1 MNDNKPCRQE
11 LMNRINAASFAV
23 DDVKLFLDTHPC
35 DKDAME
41 YFEKNQEMRKC
52 ALREDVYKRQA
63 QDCLVQC
70 LPTRLLNVAKNVWSL
85 TDEIISEEIFIQ
97 RKWKKFRYTAM
108 AHIFSTL
115 PISRS
120 GTM

>member
-1 MNDNKPCRQE
+1 MHYDY
-11 LMNRINAASFAV
+11 LIVGAGLFGAVFA
-23 DDVKLFLDTHPC
+23 HE
-35 DKDAME
+35 A
-41 YFEKNQEMRKC
+41 
-52 ALREDVYKRQA
+52 
-63 QDCLVQC
+63 
-70 LPTRLLNVAKNVWSL
+70 LNVAKNVWSL

>member
-41 YFEKNQEMRKC
+41 YFEKYQEMRKC
-52 ALREDVYKRQA
+52 ALREYGTGSMSHGRGRKGDASICGIMRN
-63 QDCLVQC
+63 DCNI
-70 LPTRLLNVAKNVWSL
+70 R
-85 TDEIISEEIFIQ
+85 
-97 RKWKKFRYTAM
+97 
-108 AHIFSTL
+108 
-115 PISRS
+115 
-120 GTM
+120 

>member
-41 YFEKNQEMRKC
+41 YFEKYQEMRKC
-52 ALREDVYKRQA
+52 ALREYAKYYSPAHHRHCA
-63 QDCLVQC
+63 
-70 LPTRLLNVAKNVWSL
+70 TRLL
-85 TDEIISEEIFIQ
+85 
-97 RKWKKFRYTAM
+97 
-108 AHIFSTL
+108 
-115 PISRS
+115 
-120 GTM
+120 

>member
-41 YFEKNQEMRKC
+41 YFEKYQEMRKYASARICQILQSAHHRHC
-52 ALREDVYKRQA
+52 AH
-63 QDCLVQC
+63 
-70 LPTRLLNVAKNVWSL
+70 RLL
-85 TDEIISEEIFIQ
+85 
-97 RKWKKFRYTAM
+97 
-108 AHIFSTL
+108 
-115 PISRS
+115 
-120 GTM
+120 